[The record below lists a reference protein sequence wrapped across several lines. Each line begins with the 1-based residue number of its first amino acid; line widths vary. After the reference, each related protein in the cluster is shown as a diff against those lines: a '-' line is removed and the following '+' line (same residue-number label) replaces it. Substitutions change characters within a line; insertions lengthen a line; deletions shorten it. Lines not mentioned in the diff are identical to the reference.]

1 MQAFKDSPYYFDG
14 LARMPTERCARL
26 MAVSMANKLDEV
38 WISEFPSL
46 LNVYLNQYFPNLFRW
61 YVCLVVHVVVF
72 QNCSYWSSLKFT
84 ILNRNLSLLI
94 WVKMKLDIPVSMRSK
109 MSILQHLCS
118 VSPSLN
124 LFPFPI
130 LLSPFPSP
138 FPPSPFLYF
147 PSPSFCFSYL
157 PLHLFSNPLS
167 AFPLSIFPSP
177 IPPPLSPSP
186 LPPFLPLVPDW

>member
-1 MQAFKDSPYYFDG
+1 
-14 LARMPTERCARL
+14 MPTERCARL

-72 QNCSYWSSLKFT
+72 QNCSLWSSLKFT
-84 ILNRNLSLLI
+84 VFNRNLSLLI
-94 WVKMKLDIPVSMRSK
+94 WVKMKLDIPVSMQSK

-118 VSPSLN
+118 VSPPSIS
-124 LFPFPI
+124 FPSPFFFPP
-130 LLSPFPSP
+130 SPPHFPSP
-138 FPPSPFLYF
+138 FPISSFPLPPHSVSLIFRFIFSLIPFQ
-147 PSPSFCFSYL
+147 
-157 PLHLFSNPLS
+157 LFSNPLS